1 LAPFLAKPA
10 VYSTNT
16 KGPPV
21 TIATLFLNSVSILN
35 LFKMIIGVPYFSF
48 SDSNMF
54 SMPFIMASGLKKYCR
69 FLLPLK
75 NCANSGMSLGAC
87 PHKPTF
93 ILFRLAA
100 IMVSRIRLF
109 YG

>member
-1 LAPFLAKPA
+1 
-10 VYSTNT
+10 
-16 KGPPV
+16 
-21 TIATLFLNSVSILN
+21 
-35 LFKMIIGVPYFSF
+35 
-48 SDSNMF
+48 MF

-75 NCANSGMSLGAC
+75 NAQTGMSLGAC

-100 IMVSRIRLF
+100 LWF
-109 YG
+109 LG